1 MPHYYEKI
9 RLPQPYATMVALG
22 ILQTL
27 PNNWDDVRCGEK
39 IFIYADGLDEKLQFG
54 LDYGNPLHRK
64 IHIQYSY
71 QLQWE
76 E

>member
-1 MPHYYEKI
+1 M
-9 RLPQPYATMVALG
+9 L
-22 ILQTL
+22 
-27 PNNWDDVRCGEK
+27 DVVKK

-54 LDYGNPLHRK
+54 LDYGNTLHRK

-76 E
+76 EWPDGKDEILNSHNSGFQ